1 MSYES
6 GFIYD
11 AIVGGGSVSGLLAA
25 REISSHGYSVLVLEE
40 DHEIGTPEHC
50 GGVVSQ
56 KGLENLGII
65 PRIKT
70 IENTIKK
77 AVIKSKN
84 KSFQINS
91 ENQNVIVIDRRSFDK
106 ELAFQAQSSGT
117 EINTNCS
124 ITSVNYVDGFFNVM
138 LRSGKVVKSKF
149 FVESRG
155 VGHIIRQGFK
165 EIIPSGQ
172 FEVYADWIQ
181 KDTIEVEFDSDL
193 YPGFFAWVIPTGE
206 GRGKIGV
213 AGKNINPNLVLNKLL
228 EKKGKH
234 YSIIRK
240 IYAPLWVRGY
250 VKPFNHGKTIITG
263 DAAGQTKPTTAGGIY
278 SGGMGGILAGR
289 SISNF
294 LDNGAENDYSYIKN
308 YQDGWLDLF
317 GKEFDRLLLLR
328 KLLEQ
333 LDNKSLDKIF
343 SGISEITLD
352 NISSTSDFDF
362 HSIAL
367 KNFLNTKTTLN
378 FLYTLLGNS
387 CRKMIND
394 LSKI

>member
-1 MSYES
+1 M
-6 GFIYD
+6 
-11 AIVGGGSVSGLLAA
+11 
-25 REISSHGYSVLVLEE
+25 
-40 DHEIGTPEHC
+40 
-50 GGVVSQ
+50 
-56 KGLENLGII
+56 GII
-65 PRIKT
+65 PKIKT

-84 KSFQINS
+84 KSFEINS
-91 ENQNVIVIDRRSFDK
+91 ESQNVIVIDRRSFDK
-106 ELAFQAQSSGT
+106 ELAFQAQSGGA

-124 ITSVNYVDGFFNVM
+124 ITSVNYADGFFNVA
-138 LRSGKVVKSKF
+138 LRSGKVIKSKF
-149 FVESRG
+149 FVEARG
-155 VGHIIRQGFK
+155 IGHIIKEGFK
-165 EIIPSGQ
+165 EIVPSGQ

-206 GRGKIGV
+206 GKGKIGV
-213 AGKNINPNLVLNKLL
+213 AGKNINPNVLLIKFL
-228 EKKGKH
+228 EKKGKP

-240 IYAPLWVRGY
+240 IYAPLWVKGY
-250 VKPFNHGKTIITG
+250 IKPFSHGKTVIVG

-289 SISNF
+289 SISKF
-294 LDNGAENDYSYIKN
+294 LDNDGENNFSYLKN
-308 YQDGWLDLF
+308 YQDGWLNLF

-343 SGISEITLD
+343 SGISEITLE
-352 NISSTSDFDF
+352 NISSNGEFDF

-378 FLYTLLGNS
+378 FLYTLMGNS
-387 CRKMIND
+387 YRKMIND